1 MEKQKFFLIFI
12 VAGALVIFLQQDS
25 LQLTGRHWNKSA
37 STFEHDENI
46 FNVHKNRKNS
56 NKKDWAYS
64 KFIRQLSKSMTKNLK
79 KHKTDKLKSKIDG
92 FNPLSQFPVY
102 NAQNVSRVLLLGYF
116 RSGSSFVGDLLQ
128 QNWKTFY
135 SYEPLHF
142 MTQANRIGPKNV
154 TDALNLISAIFNCDF
169 KFNKYDPMRF
179 KKDPFLL
186 QWNKFLWNVCRFRP
200 DTCFDVDYISDV
212 CVRSKYNIIK
222 LVRLP
227 VKHLETLWKQIEHLN
242 VKIVYLVRDPRGVY
256 NSRKNVD
263 WCKKD
268 KVCRSISNIC
278 QEMRQDL
285 NDYERLKAL
294 MGDNLM
300 LVKYEDISLDPLN
313 MSKELFGKLN
323 LVYSPSV
330 VRFLTSHTKSRR
342 RGDSKKLY
350 STYRAN
356 SNFTAFHWTR
366 KLGPKEITRIQ
377 SSCRDVLERLN
388 YKFV

>member
-1 MEKQKFFLIFI
+1 M
-12 VAGALVIFLQQDS
+12 
-25 LQLTGRHWNKSA
+25 
-37 STFEHDENI
+37 
-46 FNVHKNRKNS
+46 
-56 NKKDWAYS
+56 
-64 KFIRQLSKSMTKNLK
+64 
-79 KHKTDKLKSKIDG
+79 
-92 FNPLSQFPVY
+92 
-102 NAQNVSRVLLLGYF
+102 
-116 RSGSSFVGDLLQ
+116 
-128 QNWKTFY
+128 
-135 SYEPLHF
+135 HF

-169 KFNKYDPMRF
+169 KFNKYDPTRF

-388 YKFV
+388 YKLV